1 MFIDYST
8 PEAVWLP
15 LQKAFIASLWRLSP
29 SELSAVYFTTNSGA
43 VKQSIRKLDEA
54 PQDVLRDSLFADSG
68 RWAFL
73 AVTHPNTLEDDLVR
87 YASLK
92 EADPLFVKMALANL
106 ARRSLASGA
115 LAS

>member
-1 MFIDYST
+1 MYLNCPNSSGQETSDTEPLKKYST
-8 PEAVWLP
+8 
-15 LQKAFIASLWRLSP
+15 
-29 SELSAVYFTTNSGA
+29 
-43 VKQSIRKLDEA
+43 VKTGLFANFVKLN
-54 PQDVLRDSLFADSG
+54 SLFADSG